1 MVLTHELVVYF
12 DSPSSQSSRADEL
25 QEFCERIIGGLGNV
39 EITTVGYVNGYEV
52 EILLYNANHTQA
64 DELESALYRAGYNV
78 EYA

>member
-1 MVLTHELVVYF
+1 MRLKPEFVVYF
-12 DSPSSQSSRADEL
+12 GSPSSQTARADEI
-25 QEFCERIIGGLGNV
+25 QELCEQIIGGLGNV